1 MSNTKM
7 KSDPRIPTT
16 VVNTQSWLKFVKLAE
31 QNGMP
36 GLAFSFIF
44 FAWGRSNTTT
54 ESLRLAVVN
63 KDVNFIAEWMTN
75 KEASDSWFKTVVT
88 ASVNKLIFGVK
99 NPVIER
105 DFRIRD
111 LPVKTKVI
119 NNLTWYVVNDNAVRD
134 AMRRKSLP
142 ESKTLEGLAKRRRR
156 PHSKKKHTL
165 ASRIDTEDS
174 GIYAVAVDSDYQPH
188 FWFK

>member
-1 MSNTKM
+1 MNT
-7 KSDPRIPTT
+7 DPRIPTV

-31 QNGMP
+31 KNGML

-44 FAWGRSNTTT
+44 FAWGRSNNTT

-63 KDVNFIAEWMTN
+63 KDVNFIAEWMAN
-75 KEASDSWFKTVVT
+75 KESSDSWFRTVVT
-88 ASVNKLIFGVK
+88 ASVNKLIFGAK
-99 NPVIER
+99 SPVIER
-105 DFRIRD
+105 SFRIRQ

-119 NNLTWYVVNDNAVRD
+119 NDLTWYIVNDDNVRE

-142 ESKTLEGLAKRRRR
+142 ESKTLEELATRRRR

-165 ASRIDTEDS
+165 ASRIANEDS
-174 GIYAVAVDSDYQPH
+174 GIYAVAVDNDYQPH